1 MSPTKPKQCH
11 RALSRA
17 TLVCIA
23 ALLSMQAQ
31 AALVTS
37 RAALGG
43 NDFVDWGQ
51 LGPSGTETSSNSF
64 AATSNLG
71 VATMVRKPANTFF
84 TFNAADYGGNLGGNV
99 LFSNF
104 EPGSVSPFSMVF
116 GSSQARVGAQIQA
129 NDFGAFTG
137 RISVFDIA
145 NMLLETHDVDGL
157 SDGNQDNS
165 AIFLGVTR
173 ASADI
178 GRLQFS
184 LVGAQNAEFA
194 INRLDLNAQGTGG
207 GGGGGGTNPAPEPAS
222 LALVG
227 LGLLGLLG
235 SRSRAR
241 SAGGG
246 R

>member
-1 MSPTKPKQCH
+1 MTPTKPKQRH
-11 RALSRA
+11 RALLRA
-17 TLVCIA
+17 TLVGFA
-23 ALLSMQAQ
+23 ALLSLQAQ

-51 LGPSGTETSSNSF
+51 LGPSGTETGGNSF
-64 AATSNLG
+64 VASSSLG
-71 VATMVRKPANTFF
+71 VAATVSKPANTFF
-84 TFNAADYGGNLGGNV
+84 TFDAADYGGNLGGNV

-104 EPGSVSPFSMVF
+104 EPGSVSPFSLVF

-137 RISVFDIA
+137 RISVFDVG
-145 NMLLETHDVDGL
+145 NLLLETWDFGGL
-157 SDGNQDNS
+157 SNGNQDNS

-173 ASADI
+173 AGADI
-178 GRLQFS
+178 GRVQFS

-194 INRLDLNAQGTGG
+194 INRLDLNVQGT

-235 SRSRAR
+235 SRSRSR
-241 SAGGG
+241 NAGSG